1 MFGLNDDEMTEE
13 EDDQQDPPQDGGLSE
28 VLVNHGRGQRGFM
41 RRSLRQ
47 KIAYVLSE
55 VSVEPSLWLIMFTF
69 GLFAVIS
76 QVKDTLSWNL

>member
-1 MFGLNDDEMTEE
+1 MPEE
-13 EDDQQDPPQDGGLSE
+13 EDDQHNPHQEGGLNE

-55 VSVEPSLWLIMFTF
+55 VSVEPSLWLIMFSF

-76 QVKDTLSWNL
+76 QVKAILLNNYEISS

>member
-1 MFGLNDDEMTEE
+1 MSEE
-13 EDDQQDPPQDGGLSE
+13 EDNHDDPQPEGGLNE

-55 VSVEPSLWLIMFTF
+55 VSVEPSLWLIMFSF

-76 QVKDTLSWNL
+76 QVKAILVDNYEICS